1 MRVGAGHV
9 GLVVVWLAVGYLLLG
24 GLRTAGVVGALFT
37 LSPPLSMIAF
47 AATLF
52 PADPELVAV
61 AVAAYA
67 VVITATMSALG
78 AGVGAL
84 VAGLGVSLVLG
95 TVPLR

>member
-24 GLRTAGVVGALFT
+24 GLRTGVVGALFT

>member
-67 VVITATMSALG
+67 VIITATMSALG

-84 VAGLGVSLVLG
+84 VAGPGVSLVLG